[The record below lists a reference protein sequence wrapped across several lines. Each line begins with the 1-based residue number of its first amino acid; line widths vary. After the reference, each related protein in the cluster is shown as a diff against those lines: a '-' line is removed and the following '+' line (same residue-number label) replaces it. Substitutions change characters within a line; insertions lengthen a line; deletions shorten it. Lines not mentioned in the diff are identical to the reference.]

1 MSENTILDFGD
12 LAVSMEVA
20 LYLTDVSWSLEN
32 AIHPDWF
39 LFWNPTGRVFLTFEG
54 KEIVVEQDHAV
65 LIPPCTRFGARSEGK
80 FSHLYTHFSIGE
92 PFSAVRSNVYL
103 LTPEQAQTFF
113 RKKLFLQE
121 EMWRNALSWRIWI
134 YESLRQLPEYAFDRR
149 GTAQQDLRIR
159 AVLEYCAKDPRS
171 IPENKY
177 LAKYANMSLNNFLRV
192 FRRETGLSPGKYFQH
207 RKLDHARKMLLET
220 TFSIEKIARDCSYAD
235 RYHFSKAFKKYFG
248 LTPGAIRRN
257 RKEYGYVMEHSM

>member
-12 LAVSMEVA
+12 LAVTMEVA

-32 AIHPDWF
+32 AVHPDWF
-39 LFWNPTGRVFLTFEG
+39 LFWNPTGKVCLTFEG
-54 KEIVVEQDHAV
+54 KTITVEQDHAV

-80 FSHLYTHFSIGE
+80 FSHLYTHFTLGT
-92 PFSAVRSNVYL
+92 PFNTVRNNIYL
-103 LTPEQAQTFF
+103 LPKEEAQSFF
-113 RKKLFLQE
+113 RKELFRQKE
-121 EMWRNALSWRIWI
+121 IWRNALSWRIWI
-134 YESLRQLPEYAFDRR
+134 YESLRQLPENAFRQ
-149 GTAQQDLRIR
+149 GILQQDLRIR
-159 AVLEYCAKDPRS
+159 AVLEYCAKDPLS

-248 LTPGAIRRN
+248 LTPGAIRR
-257 RKEYGYVMEHSM
+257 RQEYGYRMEM